1 VPLAERP
8 RGESLRDVT
17 ARLLPYFCDVIV
29 PDLRRHA
36 CVLVVS
42 HGNTLRALVKHLDGV
57 SDEASSGLTVSNA
70 VPISYNLTAAGW
82 LVRRGV
88 G

>member
-1 VPLAERP
+1 MTPRYATLPLAERP

-42 HGNTLRALVKHLDGV
+42 HGNTLRDIGTARSVRDAFDWVSGHRAGLATHL
-57 SDEASSGLTVSNA
+57 
-70 VPISYNLTAAGW
+70 
-82 LVRRGV
+82 R
-88 G
+88 

>member
-1 VPLAERP
+1 MAAGRRS
-8 RGESLRDVT
+8 RGESLRDVS
-17 ARLLPYFCDVIV
+17 ARLLPYWYDAII
-29 PDLRRHA
+29 PDLGRYG